1 MQLLSFS
8 SASSD
13 RLMAINC
20 FGQRLT
26 TIITATGSGFPAIC
40 RNSAY
45 IPMLPL
51 LVSVFPLFFFCFF
64 FLFGVPLSLLLF
76 QDISFP
82 NSFSTINCRVNSFVR
97 SIRGSGT
104 PVGYRCVNRWNPP
117 PTTQGAR
124 PTPTPTEPPDSVAP
138 ISHSIL
144 NANGHPLID

>member
-1 MQLLSFS
+1 MSFL

-40 RNSAY
+40 CNSAY

-51 LVSVFPLFFFCFF
+51 LISFFPLFSPF
-64 FLFGVPLSLLLF
+64 FLFGVPLSPLLF

-97 SIRGSGT
+97 SIWGSGT
-104 PVGYRCVNRWNPP
+104 PVGYRCVNHWNHP